1 MTEQRVIPC
10 QSYYRIGFLSNTS
23 SSHLHTHKTLNMGY
37 GQLILTQF
45 SIYLHHI
52 IKITQVSDTL
62 GKIIS
67 LPMRYTT
74 AYKYMSYTLLYISN
88 NTSQLGVMFISD
100 TLASQSTSFPRST
113 YVCVYQPMQNNSTQE
128 NQPTRLRSFSYYQTL
143 FITLNIFPYS
153 L

>member
-1 MTEQRVIPC
+1 MYIQINQLFLGLPPILPIYNTECFQTARHQSIKATSSNMTEQRVIPC

-37 GQLILTQF
+37 GQSILTQF
-45 SIYLHHI
+45 SIHFHHI

-88 NTSQLGVMFISD
+88 NTSQLGVMSIIKSK
-100 TLASQSTSFPRST
+100 
-113 YVCVYQPMQNNSTQE
+113 
-128 NQPTRLRSFSYYQTL
+128 
-143 FITLNIFPYS
+143 
-153 L
+153 